1 MADATTTTYSFTKPE
16 VSASDG
22 TWGGKLNT
30 NWDSV
35 DDLFDGTTVVT
46 GIKLDDTASIVDNA
60 DNTKVAQF
68 QVSGI
73 TTGTT
78 RTFTFPD
85 ASGTLALTSAPISSI
100 SGLTT
105 AADKMIYTT
114 AADTYAVTGL
124 TSFAR
129 TLLDDA
135 DAATVHATLGLEI
148 GTDVQAQ
155 NTSLADLATNGFAT
169 AANYRAAT
177 TDKVLKADLVW
188 DAMAEV
194 TLTDAANIS
203 LDLATGY
210 DFAVTLGGNR
220 TLDNPTNVK
229 VGQRGR
235 ITVTQDG
242 TGSRTLAFGTNYR
255 FYGKV
260 APTLSTAANAVD
272 VLGYDCKSATEII
285 ITIGTNLGAA

>member
-1 MADATTTTYSFTKPE
+1 MADTTTATYSLVKPE
-16 VSASDG
+16 ISASEN
-22 TWGGKLNT
+22 TWGTKLNT
-30 NWDSV
+30 NLDSI
-35 DDLFDGTTVVT
+35 DKLLDGTTVVT
-46 GIKLDDTASIVDNA
+46 GIKMDDTASMVDNA

-85 ASGTLALTSAPISSI
+85 ASGTLALTSAPITSI
-100 SGLTT
+100 EGLTT

-114 AADTYAVTGL
+114 AADTYAVTDL

-135 DAATVHATLGLEI
+135 DAATARGTLGLEI

-155 NTSLADLATNGFAT
+155 NTNLADLATNGFAT
-169 AANYRAAT
+169 ASDYRAAT
-177 TDKVLKADLVW
+177 TDKTLKADIVW

-220 TLDNPTNVK
+220 TLDNPTNVT
-229 VGQRGR
+229 VGQKGR
-235 ITVTQDG
+235 ITVIQDG
-242 TGSRTLAFGTNYR
+242 TGSRTLSFGSNYK
-255 FYGKV
+255 FAGGN
-260 APTLSTAANAVD
+260 APVLTATASAID
-272 VLGYDCKSATEII
+272 VLYYDCRATGFIFISAA
-285 ITIGTNLGAA
+285 GDVK